1 VEALE
6 APPVTS
12 LDSADNSALIIKT
25 QTYTTKI
32 MNTSTQCL
40 QPARD
45 YGNLIYPLNNFLFT
59 RCLYIHFFYEK
70 HSSWAEMSRFSLRWC
85 NDRVRLSQIFWMA
98 YSNINT
104 FFLLFPGKNNIA
116 FYLFVSIILD
126 YYHFSD
132 DPRCL
137 HISRSII
144 KDP

>member
-1 VEALE
+1 MACIKICPHMRILFFSLRSRMKSHTTKQQKTVLCPFISVEPLWFREEREAEICCNSVDVEALE

-70 HSSWAEMSRFSLRWC
+70 HSS
-85 NDRVRLSQIFWMA
+85 
-98 YSNINT
+98 
-104 FFLLFPGKNNIA
+104 
-116 FYLFVSIILD
+116 
-126 YYHFSD
+126 
-132 DPRCL
+132 
-137 HISRSII
+137 
-144 KDP
+144 